1 MLVVRWEKSS
11 MWLVCHHR
19 AELWWSNNVNS
30 ALLVSSVLVAKSK
43 FRENASLL
51 LSGRDK
57 QSQPN
62 DWKKANGMLILEN
75 DLQCRFLMTPATF
88 LFVSWQSMGW
98 TNRLLK
104 PSSPDSFQAMSS
116 NRCLGP
122 PVYCCCQEYSLDH
135 TGARSVPHLHQQLA
149 MRKGIFEKLV
159 DNKKRDARVDM
170 PSSRASV

>member
-1 MLVVRWEKSS
+1 M
-11 MWLVCHHR
+11 
-19 AELWWSNNVNS
+19 NS

-88 LFVSWQSMGW
+88 LFVS
-98 TNRLLK
+98 
-104 PSSPDSFQAMSS
+104 
-116 NRCLGP
+116 
-122 PVYCCCQEYSLDH
+122 
-135 TGARSVPHLHQQLA
+135 
-149 MRKGIFEKLV
+149 
-159 DNKKRDARVDM
+159 
-170 PSSRASV
+170 